1 MTFVYLIE
9 NIARG
14 LLLVLEILFFLRAL
28 SSFFFFG
35 DDNAFSEWLYSMTEP
50 LITPVR
56 KLCER
61 FGWFEN
67 LPMDVPFYITMLA
80 IVILYSVI

>member
-14 LLLVLEILFFLRAL
+14 LLLVLEITFFLRAL
-28 SSFFFFG
+28 SSFLFLG
-35 DDNAFSEWLYSMTEP
+35 EDNAFTEWLYAVTEP
-50 LITPVR
+50 VILPVR
-56 KLCER
+56 RVCER

-67 LPMDVPFYITMLA
+67 LPMDVPFYISMLTV
-80 IVILYSVI
+80 VILYSLI